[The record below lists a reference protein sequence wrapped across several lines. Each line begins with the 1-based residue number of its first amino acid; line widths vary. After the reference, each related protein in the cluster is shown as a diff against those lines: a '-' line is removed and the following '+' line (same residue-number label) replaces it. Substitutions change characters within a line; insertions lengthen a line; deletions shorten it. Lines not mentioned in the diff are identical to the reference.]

1 MFARMTVTG
10 FILDPE
16 TTVQSA
22 FRRMW
27 RFGYKRAK
35 AEERLDTGPGK
46 RIREPWQRYVP
57 DAGIV
62 NGKSSKQ
69 NDKDERIIAEA
80 PFEEA
85 VIRQQGLI
93 YQGRPYMRHSWHRI
107 DMVAIIAFW
116 ICFILAELHRETTDT
131 RHIYIFRMLS
141 VLRATRLLVITSG
154 TATILHSL
162 KRAGPLLI
170 NVSWFIVF
178 AAAIFS
184 IIGVQSFR
192 GSLRRFCV
200 MDPNNSTGNYAQLG
214 NCGGYWNMTDDGGG
228 GGAMTKVS
236 YLTLDGRNVDIEPKG
251 YICPINQ
258 ICATQDKSQE
268 DNNVSF
274 DNIFMSLVQV
284 LVIAGVNTWT
294 GTMYWIMDAEFFA
307 SSLFFIVAIIVLNF
321 WLMNLLVAVVVNTFQ
336 DIRADTK
343 RSAFGADH
351 SLLNQPEWSTATKKK
366 QEPSPLLKLYQRS
379 ELFWVLL
386 IVVDLIAQG
395 CKSAAMSDSRAA
407 LLSNME
413 LGFTFVWLL
422 EIAVRLAA
430 YLPQWVTFFFNARND
445 FDLFLAI
452 GCGIIQIPP
461 IRNSAV
467 YPWLTVFQ
475 LLRWYRVIMV
485 IPRMRPLVTNVFGS
499 FAGLLNMTFF
509 LFLMNFVAALMA
521 VQLLRGDMDDDEL
534 INFSQVYNAFLGM
547 YQIFSTEDWTSV
559 LYNAVSL
566 ERWTMRVR
574 LQLTPFLQM
583 SAEWDF
589 GQGWVV
595 CIFLFI
601 WFLFAN
607 FILMQMFI
615 AVINEVSSAQRARV
629 RARRKVWLEAAC

>member
-1 MFARMTVTG
+1 MFARMIVTG

-16 TTVQSA
+16 TTVSSA

-116 ICFILAELHRETTDT
+116 ICFILAELHMETTDT

-200 MDPNNSTGNYAQLG
+200 MDPTNSTGNYAQLG
-214 NCGGYWNMTDDGGG
+214 NCGGYWENENGGY
-228 GGAMTKVS
+228 TKVS

-258 ICATQDKSQE
+258 ICQTEDKSQE
-268 DNNVSF
+268 DDNVSF
-274 DNIFMSLVQV
+274 DNIFKSLVQV

-307 SSLFFIVAIIVLNF
+307 SSLFFIAAIIVLNF

-366 QEPSPLLKLYQRS
+366 QEPSRLLKIYQKS

-395 CKSAAMSDSRAA
+395 CKSAAMSEWRAQ
-407 LLSNME
+407 LLSDME
-413 LGFTFVWLL
+413 LGFTFVWLF
-422 EIAVRLAA
+422 EIGLRFVA
-430 YLPQWVTFFFNARND
+430 YLPSWGAFFFNARND

-452 GCGIIQIPP
+452 GCAIIQIPP
-461 IRNSAV
+461 IRHSTV

-521 VQLLRGDMDDDEL
+521 VQLLRGDMDDEEL
-534 INFSQVYNAFLGM
+534 INFSQVYNSFLGM
-547 YQIFSTEDWTSV
+547 YQIFSTENWTTV
-559 LYNAVSL
+559 LYNA
-566 ERWTMRVR
+566 
-574 LQLTPFLQM
+574 M
-583 SAEWDF
+583 SAEWQF
-589 GQGWVV
+589 GQGWIV

-615 AVINEVSSAQRARV
+615 AVINEVSFFGTG
-629 RARRKVWLEAAC
+629 

>member
-1 MFARMTVTG
+1 MRCSSSSSSSRKFSLKSHYSFMSLILSVEMFARMIVTG

-16 TTVQSA
+16 TTVKSA
-22 FRRMW
+22 FKRMW

-35 AEERLDTGPGK
+35 AEERLQTGPGK

-69 NDKDERIIAEA
+69 NNRDERLIAEA

-85 VIRQQGLI
+85 VMRQQGLI
-93 YQGRPYMRHSWHRI
+93 YQGRPYLRASWHRI
-107 DMVAIIAFW
+107 DMVAVISFW
-116 ICFILAELHRETTDT
+116 VCFILAELHKETTET
-131 RHIYIFRMLS
+131 RHIYVFRMLS

-162 KRAGPLLI
+162 KKAGPLLI

-192 GSLRRFCV
+192 GSLRRFCI
-200 MDPNNSTGNYAQLG
+200 MDPTNSTGDYAELG
-214 NCGGYWNMTDDGGG
+214 NCGGYWDSDT
-228 GGAMTKVS
+228 MTKVS
-236 YLTLDGRNVDIEPKG
+236 YLTLDHRNVNIQPKG
-251 YICPINQ
+251 YICPIHQ
-258 ICATQDKSQE
+258 ECQTTDESQE

-274 DNIFMSLVQV
+274 DNIFKSLIQV

-294 GTMYWIMDAEFFA
+294 STMYWIMDAEFFGA
-307 SSLFFIVAIIVLNF
+307 ALFFIVAVIVLNF

-336 DIRADTK
+336 DIRAETK

-351 SLLNQPEWSTATKKK
+351 SVLNQPEWSTATQKKH
-366 QEPSPLLKLYQRS
+366 EPSTLLKLYHKT
-379 ELFWVLL
+379 ELFWVSLV
-386 IVVDLIAQG
+386 VVDLISQG
-395 CKSAAMSDSRAA
+395 CKSASMSDSRAK

-413 LGFTFVWLL
+413 LGFAFVWDL
-422 EIAVRLAA
+422 EMVIRFVA
-430 YLPQWVTFFFNARND
+430 YMPHYWTFFLNARND

-452 GCGIIQIPP
+452 GCSIIQIPP
-461 IRNSAV
+461 IRHSSA

-485 IPRMRPLVTNVFGS
+485 IPRMRPLVENVFGS

-521 VQLLRGDMDDDEL
+521 VQLLRGDMDESDP

-547 YQIFSTEDWTSV
+547 YQILSTEDWTSV
-559 LYNAVSL
+559 LYSAVSN
-566 ERWTMRVR
+566 RTSD
-574 LQLTPFLQM
+574 
-583 SAEWDF
+583 SADD
-589 GQGWVV
+589 
-595 CIFLFI
+595 
-601 WFLFAN
+601 
-607 FILMQMFI
+607 
-615 AVINEVSSAQRARV
+615 R
-629 RARRKVWLEAAC
+629 